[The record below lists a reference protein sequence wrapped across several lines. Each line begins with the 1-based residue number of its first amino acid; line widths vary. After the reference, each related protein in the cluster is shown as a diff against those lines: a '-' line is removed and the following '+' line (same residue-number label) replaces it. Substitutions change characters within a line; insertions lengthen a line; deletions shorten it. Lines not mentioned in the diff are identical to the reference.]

1 MVNNYNQPSK
11 ARIKM
16 KTKGSNSFSARRF
29 GVAAAI
35 AFALVATTLPT
46 ALAAGEV
53 FGKACKDEGANT
65 GTSSTSLVCKQGAN
79 GKLTWQRVRLA
90 STFGAPA
97 AALRAP
103 KGSIEFHHWR
113 GAEDGKVFDQIIA
126 LFEERNPGAKIKQV
140 TMPSG
145 DYTNLGYSKIRTNN
159 KAAVFATFRGS
170 QFFQFARGDMMT
182 NLSSERFTRQNVIA
196 TGLTAGQ
203 YEGKQLGIPLHYL
216 FNNPVYNTEIFAK
229 EKWDLPKNFT
239 GLLAWCK
246 TAKAAGYTPLAWS
259 GGFRPNA
266 GQMLNS
272 MLMNS
277 APDYATLQGRI
288 EDIDTGKADLQSAW
302 FKDMAGRYKKMA
314 DAGCFPEN
322 ATGVTDAAAINL
334 FATGKSPVIPTGSF
348 QMGAIK
354 TVNPAMSG
362 KMQLFS
368 LITTD
373 EKPQYVGIQNNTF
386 ILSVNKNA
394 SATDQKIARA
404 FISFMVT
411 GEIASIYANGTSQ
424 HVNVLNATY
433 TNQDLINTSVW
444 QSKKTL
450 LAPRFLWLNQGV
462 RDLMEDA
469 LIAIVGGKPIDATLE
484 DYSKQIK
491 QKLG

>member
-1 MVNNYNQPSK
+1 
-11 ARIKM
+11 M
-16 KTKGSNSFSARRF
+16 KTKGTNSFSARRI
-29 GVAAAI
+29 GATAVAI
-35 AFALVATTLPT
+35 AFALAATTLPS
-46 ALAAGEV
+46 AFAAGEV
-53 FGKACKDEGANT
+53 FGKACTVEGANT
-65 GTSSTSLVCKQGAN
+65 GTSTTSLVCTEGAN
-79 GKLTWQRVRLA
+79 KKLTWQRVRLG
-90 STFGAPA
+90 SGYGSPV

-113 GAEDGKVFDQIIA
+113 GAEDGKTFDTIID
-126 LFEERNPGAKIKQV
+126 LFEARNPGTKIKQV
-140 TMPSG
+140 TMTSG

-159 KAAVFATFRGS
+159 EAAIFATFRGS
-170 QFFQFARGDMMT
+170 QFVQFAKGDMMT
-182 NLSSERFTRQNVIA
+182 DLGSERFTKQNVIKA
-196 TGLTAGQ
+196 GLIPGQ

-216 FNNPVYNTEIFAK
+216 FNNPVYNTEIFEK
-229 EKWDLPKNFT
+229 EKWELPKNFT

-246 TAKAAGYTPLAWS
+246 AAKTAGYTPIAWS

-277 APDYATLQGRI
+277 APDYATLEKRI
-288 EDIDTGKADLQSAW
+288 VDIDTGKADLQSAW

-314 DAGCFPEN
+314 DANCFPDN
-322 ATGVTDAAAINL
+322 ATGVTDAAAVNL

-354 TVNPAMSG
+354 AVNPAMTG

-373 EKPQYVGIQNNTF
+373 DKPQYVGIQNNTF

-394 SATDQKIARA
+394 SSTDQKIARA

-433 TNQDLINTSVW
+433 TNQDLVNTSVW

-469 LIAIVGGKPIDATLE
+469 LIAIVGGKPVDATLE

-491 QKLG
+491 QKLS

>member
-1 MVNNYNQPSK
+1 MKSK
-11 ARIKM
+11 G
-16 KTKGSNSFSARRF
+16 THSFSARRI
-29 GVAAAI
+29 GATAVAI
-35 AFALVATTLPT
+35 ALALAATTLPS
-46 ALAAGEV
+46 AFAAGEV
-53 FGKACKDEGANT
+53 FGKACTVEGANT
-65 GTSSTSLVCKQGAN
+65 GTSTTSLVCTEGAN
-79 GKLTWQRVRLA
+79 KKLTWQRVRLG
-90 STFGAPA
+90 SGYGSPV

-113 GAEDGKVFDQIIA
+113 GAEDGKTFDTIIE
-126 LFEERNPGAKIKQV
+126 LFEKENPGTKIKQV
-140 TMPSG
+140 TMTSG

-159 KAAVFATFRGS
+159 EAAVFATFRGS
-170 QFFQFARGDMMT
+170 QFVQFAKGDMMT
-182 NLSSERFTRQNVIA
+182 DLGAERFTKQNVIKA
-196 TGLTAGQ
+196 GLIPGQ

-216 FNNPVYNTEIFAK
+216 FNNPVYNTEIFQK
-229 EKWDLPKNFT
+229 EKWELPKNFT

-246 TAKAAGYTPLAWS
+246 AAKTAGYTPIAWS

-277 APDYATLQGRI
+277 APDYATLQKRI

-314 DAGCFPEN
+314 DANCFPDN
-322 ATGVTDAAAINL
+322 ATGVTDAAAVNL

-354 TVNPAMSG
+354 AVNPAMSG

-373 EKPQYVGIQNNTF
+373 DKPQYVGIQNNTF

-394 SATDQKIARA
+394 NSTDQKIARA
-404 FISFMVT
+404 FISFLVT
-411 GEIASIYANGTSQ
+411 GPIASIYANGTSQ

-433 TNQDLINTSVW
+433 TNQDLVNTSVW

-469 LIAIVGGKPIDATLE
+469 LIAIVGGKPVDATLE

-491 QKLG
+491 QKLS

>member
-1 MVNNYNQPSK
+1 LIP
-11 ARIKM
+11 
-16 KTKGSNSFSARRF
+16 
-29 GVAAAI
+29 
-35 AFALVATTLPT
+35 
-46 ALAAGEV
+46 
-53 FGKACKDEGANT
+53 
-65 GTSSTSLVCKQGAN
+65 
-79 GKLTWQRVRLA
+79 
-90 STFGAPA
+90 
-97 AALRAP
+97 
-103 KGSIEFHHWR
+103 
-113 GAEDGKVFDQIIA
+113 
-126 LFEERNPGAKIKQV
+126 
-140 TMPSG
+140 
-145 DYTNLGYSKIRTNN
+145 
-159 KAAVFATFRGS
+159 
-170 QFFQFARGDMMT
+170 
-182 NLSSERFTRQNVIA
+182 
-196 TGLTAGQ
+196 GQ

-229 EKWDLPKNFT
+229 EKWSLPTNFT

-277 APDYATLQGRI
+277 APDYATLQKRI
-288 EDIDTGKADLQSAW
+288 EDIDTGKADLQTAW
-302 FKDMAGRYKKMA
+302 FKDMAGRYKRMA
-314 DAGCFPEN
+314 DAGCFPDN

-354 TVNPAMSG
+354 AVNPAMTG

-394 SATDQKIARA
+394 SSTDQRIARA
-404 FISFMVT
+404 FISFLVT

>member
-1 MVNNYNQPSK
+1 
-11 ARIKM
+11 M
-16 KTKGSNSFSARRF
+16 KTKGTKTFSMSRLGA
-29 GVAAAI
+29 VAAV
-35 AFALVATTLPT
+35 AFALVATTVPS
-46 ALAAGEV
+46 AFSAGEV
-53 FGKACKDEGANT
+53 FGKKCSTEGIST
-65 GTSSTSLVCKQGAN
+65 GTSSTSLVCKENAA

-90 STFGAPA
+90 SGNGAPV
-97 AALRAP
+97 AALRALP
-103 KGSIEFHHWR
+103 GTIEFHHWR
-113 GAEDGKVFDQIIA
+113 GAEDGKIFDEIIA
-126 LFEERNPGAKIKQV
+126 LFEARNPGAKVKQV

-145 DYTNLGYSKIRTNN
+145 DYTNLAFSRIRSNP

-170 QFFQFARGDMMT
+170 QFAQFAKGDLMT
-182 NLSSERFTRQNVIA
+182 DLKNERFTRQNVIA

-229 EKWDLPKNFT
+229 EKWTPPTNFT

-246 TAKAAGYTPLAWS
+246 AAKTAGYTPLAWS

-277 APDYATLQGRI
+277 APDYATLLQRI
-288 EDIDTGKADLQSAW
+288 EDIDTGKADLQTAW
-302 FKDMAGRYKKMA
+302 FKDMANRYKKMA
-314 DAGCFPEN
+314 DANCFPDN
-322 ATGVTDAAAINL
+322 ATGVTDAAALNL
-334 FATGKSPVIPTGSF
+334 FATGKSPVLPTGSF
-348 QMGAIK
+348 SMGSIK
-354 TVNPAMSG
+354 VLNPSMAG

-386 ILSVNKNA
+386 ILSVNKNSNA
-394 SATDQKIARA
+394 RDQKIARA
-404 FISFMVT
+404 FISFLMT

-424 HVNVLNATY
+424 HVNVLNVTY
-433 TNQDLINTSVW
+433 TNQDLINTSIW

-450 LAPRFLWLNQGV
+450 LAPRFNWLNQGV

>member
-1 MVNNYNQPSK
+1 
-11 ARIKM
+11 M
-16 KTKGSNSFSARRF
+16 KTKGTHSFSARRI
-29 GVAAAI
+29 GAAATI
-35 AFALVATTLPT
+35 VFALVATTLPS
-46 ALAAGEV
+46 AFAAGEV
-53 FGKACKDEGANT
+53 FGKACKIEGAST
-65 GTSSTSLVCKQGAN
+65 GTSSTSLVCKEN
-79 GKLTWQRVRLA
+79 SSGKLTWQRVRLA
-90 STFGAPA
+90 SSYGAPV

-113 GAEDGKVFDQIIA
+113 GAEDGKVFDEIISR
-126 LFEERNPGAKIKQV
+126 FEARNPGTKIKQV

-145 DYTNLGYSKIRTNN
+145 DYTNLAFSRIRTNK
-159 KAAVFATFRGS
+159 KAAIFTTFRGS
-170 QFFQFARGDMMT
+170 QFAQFAKGDMMT
-182 NLSSERFTRQNVIA
+182 DLGGERFTRQNVIA

-229 EKWDLPKNFT
+229 EKWELPTNFT

-246 TAKAAGYTPLAWS
+246 AAKSAGYTPLAWS

-272 MLMNS
+272 LLMNS
-277 APDYATLQGRI
+277 APDYATLLKRI
-288 EDIDTGKADLQSAW
+288 EDIDTGKADLQTPW
-302 FKDMAGRYKKMA
+302 FKDMANRYKKMA
-314 DAGCFPEN
+314 DADCFPDN
-322 ATGVTDAAAINL
+322 ATGITDAAAINL

-348 QMGAIK
+348 QMGAIT

-362 KMQLFS
+362 KMQLLS

-386 ILSVNKNA
+386 IMSVNKN
-394 SATDQKIARA
+394 SSPTDQRIARA

-433 TNQDLINTSVW
+433 TNKDLINTSVW

-469 LIAIVGGKPIDATLE
+469 LIAIVGGKAIDPTLE
-484 DYSKQIK
+484 DFSKQIK

>member
-1 MVNNYNQPSK
+1 
-11 ARIKM
+11 M
-16 KTKGSNSFSARRF
+16 KTKGTNSFSARRISA
-29 GVAAAI
+29 AAAI
-35 AFALVATTLPT
+35 AFALVATLLPSAT
-46 ALAAGEV
+46 AAGEA
-53 FGKACKDEGANT
+53 FGKTCTIEGAST
-65 GTSSTSLVCKQGAN
+65 GTSSTSLVCKEDSK

-90 STFGAPA
+90 STYGVPV

-113 GAEDGKVFDQIIA
+113 GAEDGKVFDQIIE
-126 LFEERNPGAKIKQV
+126 LFEQRNPGAKVKQV

-145 DYTNLGYSKIRTNN
+145 DYTNLAFSRIRSNP
-159 KAAVFATFRGS
+159 KAAIFTTFRGS
-170 QFFQFARGDMMT
+170 QFVQFAKGDMMT
-182 NLSSERFTRQNVIA
+182 DLSGERFTRQNVIA
-196 TGLTAGQ
+196 TGLTAGR

-229 EKWDLPKNFT
+229 EKWELPKNFT
-239 GLLAWCK
+239 GLLSWCK
-246 TAKAAGYTPLAWS
+246 AARTAGYTPLAWS

-277 APDYATLQGRI
+277 APDYATLQKRI

-302 FKDMAGRYKKMA
+302 FKDMAGRYKRMA
-314 DAGCFPEN
+314 DAGCFPDN

-354 TVNPAMSG
+354 TVNPAMTG

-386 ILSVNKNA
+386 IMSVNKNA
-394 SATDQKIARA
+394 SSTDQKIARA

-433 TNQDLINTSVW
+433 TNLDLVNTSVW

>member
-1 MVNNYNQPSK
+1 
-11 ARIKM
+11 M
-16 KTKGSNSFSARRF
+16 KTKGTHSFSARRI
-29 GVAAAI
+29 GVAATI
-35 AFALVATTLPT
+35 VFALVVTTLPS
-46 ALAAGEV
+46 AFAAGEV
-53 FGKACKDEGANT
+53 FGKACKIEGANT
-65 GTSSTSLVCKQGAN
+65 GTRTTSLVCKENASGR
-79 GKLTWQRVRLA
+79 LTWQRVRLG
-90 STFGAPA
+90 SSYGSPV

-113 GAEDGKVFDQIIA
+113 GAEDGETFDKIISR
-126 LFEERNPGAKIKQV
+126 FEARNPGTKIKQV

-145 DYTNLGYSKIRTNN
+145 DYTNLAFSRIRTNK
-159 KAAVFATFRGS
+159 KAAIFTTFRGS
-170 QFFQFARGDMMT
+170 QFVQFAKGDMMT
-182 NLSSERFTRQNVIA
+182 DLGGERFTRQNVIA
-196 TGLTAGQ
+196 TGLSAGQ

-229 EKWDLPKNFT
+229 EKWELPTNFT
-239 GLLAWCK
+239 GLLTWCK
-246 TAKAAGYTPLAWS
+246 AAKSAGYTPLAWS

-272 MLMNS
+272 LLMNS
-277 APDYATLQGRI
+277 APDYATLEKRI
-288 EDIDTGKADLQSAW
+288 EDIDTGKADLQTPW
-302 FKDMAGRYKKMA
+302 FKDMANRYKKMA
-314 DAGCFPEN
+314 DADCFPDN

-348 QMGAIK
+348 QMGAIT

-386 ILSVNKNA
+386 IMSVNKN
-394 SATDQKIARA
+394 SSPTDQRIARA

-433 TNQDLINTSVW
+433 TNKDLINTSVW

-469 LIAIVGGKPIDATLE
+469 LIAIVGGKPIDPTLE
-484 DYSKQIK
+484 DFSKQIK

>member
-1 MVNNYNQPSK
+1 
-11 ARIKM
+11 M
-16 KTKGSNSFSARRF
+16 KTKGTHSFSARRI
-29 GVAAAI
+29 GAAATI
-35 AFALVATTLPT
+35 VFALVATTLPS
-46 ALAAGEV
+46 AFAAGEV
-53 FGKACKDEGANT
+53 FGKACKIEGAST
-65 GTSSTSLVCKQGAN
+65 GTSSTSLVCKENAN

-90 STFGAPA
+90 SSYGAPV

-113 GAEDGKVFDQIIA
+113 GAEDGKVFDEIISR
-126 LFEERNPGAKIKQV
+126 FEARNPGTKIKQV

-145 DYTNLGYSKIRTNN
+145 DYTNLAFSRIRTNK
-159 KAAVFATFRGS
+159 KAAIFTTFRGS
-170 QFFQFARGDMMT
+170 QFAQFAKGDMMT
-182 NLSSERFTRQNVIA
+182 DLGGERFTRQNVIA

-229 EKWDLPKNFT
+229 EKWELPTNFT

-246 TAKAAGYTPLAWS
+246 AAKSAGYTPLAWS

-272 MLMNS
+272 LLMNS
-277 APDYATLQGRI
+277 APDYATLLKRI
-288 EDIDTGKADLQSAW
+288 EDIDTGKADLQTPW
-302 FKDMAGRYKKMA
+302 FKDMANRYKKMA
-314 DAGCFPEN
+314 DADCFPDN
-322 ATGVTDAAAINL
+322 ATGITDAAAINL

-348 QMGAIK
+348 QMGAIT

-362 KMQLFS
+362 KMQLLS

-386 ILSVNKNA
+386 IMSVNKN
-394 SATDQKIARA
+394 SSPTDQRIARA

-433 TNQDLINTSVW
+433 TNKDLINTSVW

-469 LIAIVGGKPIDATLE
+469 LIAIVGGKPIDPTLE
-484 DYSKQIK
+484 DFSKQIK

>member
-1 MVNNYNQPSK
+1 
-11 ARIKM
+11 M
-16 KTKGSNSFSARRF
+16 KTKGTHSFSARRI
-29 GVAAAI
+29 GVAATI
-35 AFALVATTLPT
+35 VFALVVTTLPS
-46 ALAAGEV
+46 AFAAGEV
-53 FGKACKDEGANT
+53 FGKACKIEGANT
-65 GTSSTSLVCKQGAN
+65 GTRTTSLVCKENAS
-79 GKLTWQRVRLA
+79 GKLTWQRVRLG
-90 STFGAPA
+90 SSYGSPV

-113 GAEDGKVFDQIIA
+113 GAEDGKTFDEIISR
-126 LFEERNPGAKIKQV
+126 FEARNPGTKIKQV

-145 DYTNLGYSKIRTNN
+145 DYTNLAFSRIRTNK
-159 KAAVFATFRGS
+159 KAAIFTTFRGS
-170 QFFQFARGDMMT
+170 QFVQFAKGDMMT
-182 NLSSERFTRQNVIA
+182 DLGGERFTRQNVIA
-196 TGLTAGQ
+196 SGLIPGQ

-229 EKWDLPKNFT
+229 EKWELPTNFT

-246 TAKAAGYTPLAWS
+246 AAKSAGYTPLAWS

-272 MLMNS
+272 LLMNS
-277 APDYATLQGRI
+277 APDYATLEKRI
-288 EDIDTGKADLQSAW
+288 EDIDTGKADLQTPW
-302 FKDMAGRYKKMA
+302 FKDMANRYKKMA
-314 DAGCFPEN
+314 DADCFPDN

-348 QMGAIK
+348 QMGAIT

-386 ILSVNKNA
+386 IMSVNKN
-394 SATDQKIARA
+394 SSPTDQRIARA

-433 TNQDLINTSVW
+433 TNKDLINTSVW

-469 LIAIVGGKPIDATLE
+469 LIAIVGGKPIDPTLE
-484 DYSKQIK
+484 DFSKQIK

>member
-1 MVNNYNQPSK
+1 MVNNNNQPSK

-16 KTKGSNSFSARRF
+16 KTKGTNSFSARRI
-29 GVAAAI
+29 GAAAAI
-35 AFALVATTLPT
+35 AFALVATTLPS
-46 ALAAGEV
+46 AFAAGEV
-53 FGKACKDEGANT
+53 FGKACTTEGAST
-65 GTSSTSLVCKQGAN
+65 GTSSTSLVCKEGSN
-79 GKLTWQRVRLA
+79 GKLTWQKVRLGSA
-90 STFGAPA
+90 YGAPV

-140 TMPSG
+140 TMPSN
-145 DYTNLGYSKIRTNN
+145 DYTTLGYSKIRTNN

-170 QFFQFARGDMMT
+170 QFVQFAKGDMMT
-182 NLSSERFTRQNVIA
+182 NLGAERFTRQNVIA

-246 TAKAAGYTPLAWS
+246 TAKSAGYTPLAWS

-277 APDYATLQGRI
+277 APDYATLLKRI

-302 FKDMAGRYKKMA
+302 FKDLAGRYKKMA

-322 ATGVTDAAAINL
+322 ATGVSDAAAINL

-348 QMGAIK
+348 TMGAIK
-354 TVNPAMSG
+354 TVNPAMAG

-404 FISFMVT
+404 FISFIVT

-433 TNQDLINTSVW
+433 TNQDLVNTSVW

>member
-1 MVNNYNQPSK
+1 
-11 ARIKM
+11 M
-16 KTKGSNSFSARRF
+16 KTKGHK
-29 GVAAAI
+29 
-35 AFALVATTLPT
+35 AFASLRAGLVATVAT
-46 ALAAGEV
+46 ALVVSSLAVANANEV
-53 FGKACKDEGANT
+53 PTFGKKCTIEGAST
-65 GTSSTSLVCKQGAN
+65 GTSSTSLVCKEGTN

-90 STFGAPA
+90 SSSGAPA
-97 AALRAP
+97 PALRAP
-103 KGSIEFHHWR
+103 RGSIEFHHWR
-113 GAEDGKVFDQIIA
+113 GAEDGATFDKIIA

-140 TMPSG
+140 VMPSG

-170 QFFQFARGDMMT
+170 QFVQFAKGDMMT
-182 NLSSERFTRQNVIA
+182 DLTAERFTRQNVIA
-196 TGLTAGQ
+196 NGLIPGQ

-229 EKWDLPKNFT
+229 EKWELPKNFT

-246 TAKAAGYTPLAWS
+246 AAKAAGYTPLAWS

-266 GQMLNS
+266 GQMMNS

-277 APDYATLQGRI
+277 APDYATLQKRI
-288 EDIDTGKADLQSAW
+288 EDIDTGKADLQTAW
-302 FKDMAGRYKKMA
+302 FKDMAGRYKQMA
-314 DAGCFPEN
+314 DAKCFPDN

-354 TVNPAMSG
+354 TVNPAMTG

-373 EKPQYVGIQNNTF
+373 QKPQYVGIQNNTF

-404 FISFMVT
+404 FISFMLT

-433 TNQDLINTSVW
+433 TNLDLVNTSVW

-491 QKLG
+491 QKLS